1 MHSASV
7 IIVFFLHR
15 EISEYQFHA
24 FLVMT
29 TVPCIFCRDMLIEIE
44 FDFFIKFQDIL
55 GYIRIFSHLVIG
67 AHMSAVSV
75 TCLPFDSLIHFVR
88 TSHLNSNLRNFKNND
103 FIPKGSSLFR
113 YA

>member
-1 MHSASV
+1 MNALSIGNDS
-7 IIVFFLHR
+7 FFAR
-15 EISEYQFHA
+15 RNRISI
-24 FLVMT
+24 
-29 TVPCIFCRDMLIEIE
+29 PCIFGHDDHLLVEKE

-55 GYIRIFSHLVIG
+55 GYIRIFSYLVIG

-75 TCLPFDSLIHFVR
+75 TCLPFDSLIHFVQ
-88 TSHLNSNLRNFKNND
+88 TSHLCSNLRNFKNND